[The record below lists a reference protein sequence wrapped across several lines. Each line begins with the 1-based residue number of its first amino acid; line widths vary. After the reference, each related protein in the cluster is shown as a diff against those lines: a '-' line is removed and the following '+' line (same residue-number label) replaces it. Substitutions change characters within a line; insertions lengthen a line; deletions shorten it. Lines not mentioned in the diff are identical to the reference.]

1 MAAYKVLMT
10 YDFSIMDE
18 KSLSFVINTFSYR
31 KDAHI
36 TLFSTYT
43 PLPEIDPKASPEL
56 AKMNAGMAFLSNEI
70 KEKEKGLADAKTFLM
85 RYGFSS
91 DQVDYVLK
99 KRSKSIAK
107 EIIDQAMNGNYQ
119 VVVLSRQPGKVTRYY
134 ALGMHNQLLTALNNV
149 TVCIPV

>member
-1 MAAYKVLMT
+1 MSAYKVLMT
-10 YDFSIMDE
+10 YDFSIVDE

-36 TLFSTYT
+36 TLFSTY
-43 PLPEIDPKASPEL
+43 PPMPEIDPKASPEL
-56 AKMNAGMAFLSNEI
+56 AKMNRGMAFLSNEI
-70 KEKEKGLADAKTFLM
+70 KEKEQGLIDAKAFLM
-85 RYGFSS
+85 RYGFTPE
-91 DQVDYVLK
+91 QVDYVLK

-107 EIIDQAMNGNYQ
+107 EIIDHTINGNYH

-134 ALGMHNQLLTALNNV
+134 AMGLHNQLLTVLKDV